1 MNKIL
6 LITSALLMTIISQAN
21 TIIVDSINDSGL
33 GSLRQASI
41 DAVTGD
47 TIRFNPNLIIGGNDT
62 ITLESE
68 IGFSKALT
76 IIGLYT
82 TTDTLF
88 ISGNN
93 NSRIFSINNTSNVT
107 LDSLVLINGNGAGS
121 TFPGK
126 GGAVSFT
133 SSDSIFIRNSTI
145 KNNTSSAGDA
155 GGAYGGGIYAYN
167 APIIVTNST
176 LSGNASIVGTAG
188 GAYGGGIYTYN
199 APIIVTNSTLSGN
212 TSSAGDAGG
221 AYGGG
226 IYTYNAPIIVTNST
240 LNGNTSSAGDAGL
253 ASGGGIHT
261 NNGAI
266 TVINSTLSG
275 NTISA
280 GASGAAYGGG
290 IATTAASSSV
300 SITSSIFEGSSISN
314 QNANTV
320 TSGGY
325 NIFSD
330 APTGATGTD
339 DQTNATALQIN
350 LGPLQNNRGTTQT
363 MLPGAGSIAI
373 NMGDPSDMTDAQNH
387 TVYEG
392 RRDVGAAETLCIV
405 TGTHNETVCFGDSIT
420 VNGTV
425 YNAINLTGTEVFT
438 NVGTNNCDST
448 VTVTLTIEN
457 AIDVSTTTSGLTI
470 SANAIGVT
478 YNWID
483 CNTSNSVV
491 PAETGV
497 SYTPTANGDYAV
509 VVTVRNCSETSAC
522 VNISTL
528 GIEEQMSNINLSIY
542 PNPVINKLTIENK
555 ELEIN
560 SISILNTSGKVV
572 KTITENNNM
581 IDVSNLTNGMYLLQI
596 STDNGLVSTKF
607 IKE

>member
-176 LSGNASIVGTAG
+176 LSGNASIVGT
-188 GAYGGGIYTYN
+188 
-199 APIIVTNSTLSGN
+199 
-212 TSSAGDAGG
+212 AGG

>member
-212 TSSAGDAGG
+212 TSSAGDAG
-221 AYGGG
+221 
-226 IYTYNAPIIVTNST
+226 
-240 LNGNTSSAGDAGL
+240 L

-438 NVGTNNCDST
+438 NVGTNHCDST

>member
-199 APIIVTNSTLSGN
+199 APIIVTNSTLS
-212 TSSAGDAGG
+212 
-221 AYGGG
+221 
-226 IYTYNAPIIVTNST
+226 
-240 LNGNTSSAGDAGL
+240 GNTSSAGDAGL